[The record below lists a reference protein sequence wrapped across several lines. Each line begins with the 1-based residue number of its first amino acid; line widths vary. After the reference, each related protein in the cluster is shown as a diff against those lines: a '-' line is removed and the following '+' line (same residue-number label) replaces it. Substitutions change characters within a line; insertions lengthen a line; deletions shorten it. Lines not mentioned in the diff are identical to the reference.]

1 MNATCQKKIKLM
13 REDSGSPFFFVKF
26 AKNLSCYDEKLQVRA
41 SSISINRQRRRRR
54 AMGCTEPDKDIIEQ
68 ILAGRQDL

>member
-1 MNATCQKKIKLM
+1 VSEENKIDEGGL
-13 REDSGSPFFFVKF
+13 RFSFFFVKF